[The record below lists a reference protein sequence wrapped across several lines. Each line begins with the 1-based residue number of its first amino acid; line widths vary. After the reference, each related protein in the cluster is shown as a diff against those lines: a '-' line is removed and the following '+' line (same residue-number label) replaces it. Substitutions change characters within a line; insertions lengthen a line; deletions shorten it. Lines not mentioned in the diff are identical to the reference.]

1 MRLSY
6 QQIEDI
12 ASATMRDFNA
22 FFFGESEEANSI
34 HATPIDQFASQ
45 YLKLDVKIERLCA
58 DESICG
64 ITAYSNTTLITE
76 INGVKVPI
84 PMKQNQ
90 VLLDIHFMQPGNI
103 QKLCGKRRF
112 TLAHECAHQLLY
124 QLESDETKADCRKMY
139 SNKKGYTARE
149 LKTKEDWNEW
159 QANALGAAIILPK
172 REVCRVADYMTR
184 GNKIKSTFGQLDFFG
199 NMVVGEIS
207 DIFHASASA
216 VKIRLERLGYIEDC
230 TEELVDLRRE
240 EALA

>member
-1 MRLSY
+1 MANVLRG
-6 QQIEDI
+6 QIYVTKFDKKI
-12 ASATMRDFNA
+12 RDEKGKVTSVQNGFRPALIIQNDT
-22 FFFGESEEANSI
+22 GNANSTTTI
-34 HATPIDQFASQ
+34 VAPMTS
-45 YLKLDVKIERLCA
+45 KLDKPAPV
-58 DESICG
+58 SY
-64 ITAYSNTTLITE
+64 TH
-76 INGVKVPI
+76 
-84 PMKQNQ
+84 Q
-90 VLLDIHFMQPGNI
+90 
-103 QKLCGKRRF
+103 
-112 TLAHECAHQLLY
+112 CAHQLLY